1 MRAADSSLGG
11 VKQKTVHKPLWMRQ
25 LRAVVRS
32 CEELCHKC
40 DTKPVLIDKVDCFD
54 EPRLLILRNLL
65 KTRRGPEDSGLQARP
80 LFFQWVAR
88 GFDFPTGCLPECL
101 GRSESL
107 VYFWFDFNCK
117 TQP

>member
-1 MRAADSSLGG
+1 MRSADSSLSG

-65 KTRRGPEDSGLQARP
+65 KTQTCSKIPCYSRTRVTGLVAVRDEDELIASDSGIAS
-80 LFFQWVAR
+80 
-88 GFDFPTGCLPECL
+88 G
-101 GRSESL
+101 
-107 VYFWFDFNCK
+107 
-117 TQP
+117 